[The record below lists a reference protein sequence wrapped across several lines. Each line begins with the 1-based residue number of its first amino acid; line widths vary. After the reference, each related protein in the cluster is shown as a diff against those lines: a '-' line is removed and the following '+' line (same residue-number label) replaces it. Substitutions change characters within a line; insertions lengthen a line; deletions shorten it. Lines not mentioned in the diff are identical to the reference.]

1 MVNASQRGLTKP
13 KSKIRLRLGLT
24 PPHPKPVP
32 AQTTSEKVI
41 TSTAISTAT
50 ASATQVSPPVSCGQ
64 LAKSHSKSIVTSSTY
79 SVASP
84 GTGGINS
91 LNASTST
98 STSARTS
105 NASPDSRSAFTYDN
119 TSPSSLNHDT
129 HEAHTGH
136 TYTHTTTRSHTRT
149 HTGTGLTFDTI
160 SYASASPISVHYAA
174 HNRSTATLV
183 SSLHEHGPLETSLY
197 PTPSAS
203 SLSDEDYLD
212 DIQAHAQATA
222 LARADH
228 NAHAH
233 GHDNAYGHGYVQD
246 LATAAGESYPGIT
259 AATKADAVFMITDQ
273 QLSDRFSFEKE
284 IGFGNWGSVWLC
296 KLRRVRSELSMP
308 QSHGYEVRLG
318 RAAAL
323 SGGGGAGG
331 KVAIKLVHRNQDPVS
346 CTAPVELNLVHIDSP
361 IGV

>member
-1 MVNASQRGLTKP
+1 M
-13 KSKIRLRLGLT
+13 
-24 PPHPKPVP
+24 
-32 AQTTSEKVI
+32 
-41 TSTAISTAT
+41 
-50 ASATQVSPPVSCGQ
+50 
-64 LAKSHSKSIVTSSTY
+64 
-79 SVASP
+79 
-84 GTGGINS
+84 
-91 LNASTST
+91 
-98 STSARTS
+98 
-105 NASPDSRSAFTYDN
+105 
-119 TSPSSLNHDT
+119 

-136 TYTHTTTRSHTRT
+136 SHTHTRTQSRTHTRT

-174 HNRSTATLV
+174 QNRSTATLV

-203 SLSDEDYLD
+203 SLPDEDYLD

-222 LARADH
+222 LARADY
-228 NAHAH
+228 NAQTHA
-233 GHDNAYGHGYVQD
+233 HDNAYGHGHGHGYVND

-308 QSHGYEVRLG
+308 QSYGYEVRLG

-346 CTAPVELNLVHIDSP
+346 RMARLKPMLIHVASL
-361 IGV
+361 IGKMGTS